1 MINESIFK
9 SYDIRGI
16 YPGEL
21 NEKTAKK
28 IGEAFVL
35 KTKAKKIAIGRD
47 GRLSSEAL
55 YTELIA
61 GILNQGAD
69 VYDIGQAPTEALYF
83 SVGFYDDIDA
93 GVMITASHNP
103 KEYNGFK
110 MVEKKGRRID
120 VIRGKDLVEFVKKD
134 ADDNGKGKVAKR
146 NIWKDYSNY
155 LFSKIDASK
164 VRPLKVVVDAS
175 NGMAGKAVSAI
186 KSKIPAE
193 IIEINWNIDGNFP
206 GHSPNPLAGGSI
218 NQISQAVKDSNADF
232 GCIFDGD
239 GDRVF
244 LIDEKGIMV
253 PADITLLFLA
263 KYFLESNNG
272 SAISYNV
279 ICSKAVP
286 QFIEKW
292 GGMPIKT
299 KVGFVNVRE
308 GIMGNDGIM
317 GGELSGHYCFKD
329 FFYFDSGIIAF
340 LSLLKVISESRKKVS
355 EMTEELS
362 IYFKASEMNFE
373 IKNKEEVLEKIKQ
386 KYIDGKQDDLDGIT
400 VEYKNW
406 WFNVRASNTE
416 PVLRLTIEANTKEL
430 LEGKQKE
437 LTQVFAEL

>member
-1 MINESIFK
+1 MLNESIFK

-16 YPGEL
+16 YPVEL
-21 NEKTAKK
+21 NEEAAKR
-28 IGEAFVL
+28 IGQAFVL
-35 KTKAKKIAIGRD
+35 KTNAKRIAVARD

-61 GILNQGAD
+61 GILSQGAD
-69 VYDIGQAPTEALYF
+69 VYEIGQAPTEALYF

-93 GVMITASHNP
+93 GIMITASHNP

-110 MVEKKGRRID
+110 MVKKNGNRVD
-120 VIRGKDLVEFVKKD
+120 VIRGKDLLEFVKKD
-134 ADDNGKGKVAKR
+134 AEDREKGKIVER
-146 NIWKDYSNY
+146 DIWKDYSGY
-155 LFSKIDASK
+155 IFSKIDVLAVK
-164 VRPLKVVVDAS
+164 PLKIVVDAS
-175 NGMAGKAVSAI
+175 NGMAGKAISEI
-186 KSKIPAE
+186 KSKIPIE
-193 IIEINWNIDGNFP
+193 MVEINFNIDGNFP
-206 GHSPNPLAGGSI
+206 GHSPNPLVNGSI
-218 NQISQAVKDSNADF
+218 NQISQAIKDNNADF

-263 KYFLESNNG
+263 KYFLENNFG
-272 SAISYNV
+272 AAISYNV

-299 KVGFVNVRE
+299 KVGFVNVKE
-308 GIMGNDGIM
+308 GIMGNNGIM

-329 FFYFDSGIIAF
+329 FFYFDSGIITF
-340 LSLLKVISESRKKVS
+340 LTLLKVISGSGKKVS
-355 EMTEELS
+355 EMAKEFS

-373 IKNKEEVLEKIKQ
+373 IKDKDEVLEKIKK
-386 KYIDGKQDDLDGIT
+386 KYADGKQDYLDGIT
-400 VEYKNW
+400 VEYKDW

-416 PVLRLTIEANTKEL
+416 PVLRLTIEADTEEI
-430 LEGKQKE
+430 LEEKQKE
-437 LTQVFAEL
+437 LTKLIF

>member
-21 NEKTAKK
+21 NERTAKK
-28 IGEAFVL
+28 IGEAFVS
-35 KTKAKKIAIGRD
+35 KTKAKRIAVARD

-55 YTELIA
+55 YTELIS
-61 GILNQGAD
+61 GILSQGSD
-69 VYDIGQAPTEALYF
+69 VYEIGQAPTEALYF

-93 GVMITASHNP
+93 GIMITASHNP

-110 MVEKKGRRID
+110 MVGKKGKRID
-120 VIRGKDLVEFVKKD
+120 VIRGKDLLEFAQKD
-134 ADDNGKGKVAKR
+134 IDDKEKGKIIKR
-146 NIWKDYSNY
+146 DIWKDYSDY
-155 LFSKIDASK
+155 IFSKIDVSK
-164 VRPLKVVVDAS
+164 VKPLKVVVDAS
-175 NGMAGKAVSAI
+175 NGMASKAISVI
-186 KSKIPAE
+186 KSKIPIE
-193 IIEINWNIDGNFP
+193 IIEINFIIDGNFP
-206 GHSPNPLAGGSI
+206 GHSPNPLVDDSI
-218 NQISQAVKDSNADF
+218 NQISQAIKDNGADF

-253 PADITLLFLA
+253 PADSTLLFLA
-263 KYFLESNNG
+263 KYFLESNKG

-286 QFIEKW
+286 QFITKW
-292 GGMPIKT
+292 GGVPIKT

-340 LSLLKVISESRKKVS
+340 LSLLKVISESDKKVS
-355 EMTEELS
+355 EMAKELS

-373 IKNKEEVLEKIKQ
+373 IKDKDEVLEKIKK
-386 KYIDGKQDDLDGIT
+386 KYADGEQDYLDGIT
-400 VEYKNW
+400 VEYKDW

-416 PVLRLTIEANTKEL
+416 PVLRLTIEADTKEI
-430 LEGKQKE
+430 LEEKKKE
-437 LTQVFAEL
+437 LISFIS